1 VIDFSRQGAAM
12 TRIAIS
18 YRRDDTGW
26 ITGRIFDRLK
36 NRYQKSVGRNSEQG
50 PIVFLDYDSTPVG
63 VDFRNYIKDVF
74 DRCDLLLA
82 IIGPHWIGG
91 DEPGKTRIA
100 CDDDWVRIEI
110 GTALKKNIPIVPVLI
125 DRTPMPSKD
134 VLPEEL
140 RDLTYRQAAVIDSQ
154 IDFNSHM
161 DRLIRQ
167 IDRLLGVQTSQAKK
181 ISHRRGLTE
190 QQSSKL
196 LTTFSTISGGR
207 TGYVLAFIA
216 ACIIGATLTAYFSS
230 RKPVFPEIM
239 SSSLSAALSAI
250 PAAATSHL
258 ALIAYGLAVIA
269 YIVTIWRV
277 TRNRNLLQNLQR
289 LPAKDRLSA
298 LEIEMGGVRLAAG
311 ISPEQWLRSKIH
323 RYYFLSFIATCVAG
337 ILVFVLAILNSHGTA
352 DISVDLYEK
361 SSIEVPKTKSLLGA
375 LLTVASMS
383 KGNAAEAEFVD
394 PSTVLGNAPYP
405 RSAQTYGTPGF
416 LQSDIKLRYD
426 YQKNSDKIIISPILG
441 YADKQRNGERI
452 YGLRWAHQ
460 PFVWD
465 FPALSVKIANNT
477 THDILLSEVV
487 FNVKDSIE
495 DARPIIVVEGPS
507 YNGQV
512 NLYNEGWGP
521 VTNPIV
527 KLDMGCQGLSSGNSF
542 KETLSLNTFLDRAS
556 FSITN
561 YVTDSMI
568 DRMRSCQKRISTICF
583 GDRCIMPRDD
593 ASPSLY
599 VGEAPWPRFSDLGE
613 IECLDEKPQEVC
625 SQLNKPVDEK
635 VLEAL
640 LERIKTSWAVKTGA
654 EVRYKRQCN
663 HTPRVCVAGELDYT
677 GPNGANNTVQFSTI
691 VILEPPGAGAPLAPS
706 YIYNV
711 FLEPGKKGY
720 TQRKSISQA
729 IKPGEVDHFLL
740 RIATSRSANFL
751 FSMDI
756 LDSGGNIAWKGTFD
770 MAVLVP
776 RLGAA
781 LALGRI
787 AR

>member
-1 VIDFSRQGAAM
+1 M
-12 TRIAIS
+12 
-18 YRRDDTGW
+18 
-26 ITGRIFDRLK
+26 
-36 NRYQKSVGRNSEQG
+36 
-50 PIVFLDYDSTPVG
+50 G
-63 VDFRNYIKDVF
+63 VDFRSYIKNIF
-74 DRCDLLLA
+74 DRCDLVLA

-100 CDDDWVRIEI
+100 REDDWVRIEI
-110 GTALKKNIPIVPVLI
+110 ETALTKNIPIVPILI

-167 IDRLLGVQTSQAKK
+167 IDCLLGVQTSQAKDP
-181 ISHRRGLTE
+181 HRPRGFTE

-196 LTTFSTISGGR
+196 LTTFSTISGGK

-216 ACIIGATLTAYFSS
+216 ACIIGAILTAYFSS
-230 RKPVFPEIM
+230 PKPVFPGIM

-258 ALIAYGLAVIA
+258 ALIAYGLAILA

-311 ISPEQWLRSKIH
+311 ISPDQWLRSKIH

-337 ILVFVLAILNSHGTA
+337 ILVFILAILNSHGTA
-352 DISVDLYEK
+352 DISVDLYER

-394 PSTVLGNAPYP
+394 PSTVPRNAASPP
-405 RSAQTYGTPGF
+405 STQDDRKGTPGF
-416 LQSDIKLRYD
+416 LQSDTKLRYD
-426 YQKNSDKIIISPILG
+426 YQKNSNKIIISPILG

-452 YGLRWAHQ
+452 YGFRWWHQ
-460 PFVWD
+460 PFVWE

-477 THDILLSEVV
+477 KRDILLSEVV

-495 DARPIIVVEGPS
+495 DKRPIIVVQGPS
-507 YNGQV
+507 YNGNV
-512 NLYNEGWGP
+512 VLYNEGWGP

-527 KLDMGCQGLSSGNSF
+527 KLDIGCQGSSSV
-542 KETLSLNTFLDRAS
+542 KQTLLLDSFLDRAS
-556 FSITN
+556 FSITS

-583 GDRCIMPRDD
+583 GDKCIMP
-593 ASPSLY
+593 LL
-599 VGEAPWPRFSDLGE
+599 SDLGE
-613 IECLDEKPQEVC
+613 IECLDERPQEVC

-640 LERIKTSWAVKTGA
+640 FERINRYGAVKTGA
-654 EVRYKRQCN
+654 EVRYKRGCD

-677 GPNGANNTVQFSTI
+677 SPNGANNTVQFSTI
-691 VILEPPGAGAPLAPS
+691 VVLESPPYGASEPPS
-706 YIYNV
+706 YVYEV

-756 LDSGGNIAWKGTFD
+756 LDSGGKVAWKGTFD
-770 MAVLVP
+770 MTVLVP
-776 RLGAA
+776 RRGAA
-781 LALGRI
+781 LALEKI